1 MGRKSFSVDLIN
13 DFIIDNFR
21 PYAWCNMWE
30 ETEPDELGVFSF
42 VMVVS
47 PHLEDAYRLPS
58 SNNLVIT
65 HPEFYGCNVINI
77 PMVKE
82 HSLIWRHQK
91 RSKNHISQ
99 LKGKYRDCLILLS
112 LRALDNMEISSI
124 KRKHCKRQVF
134 GSLNPAGTA
143 VSSHQKRWAK
153 LLAYERGEPREN
165 WSFIP
170 EEQQWE

>member
-1 MGRKSFSVDLIN
+1 MGRKSFSVDLMN

-21 PYAWCNMWE
+21 PHSWCNMWE
-30 ETEPDELGVFSF
+30 ETEPDRLGVFSF

-99 LKGKYRDCLILLS
+99 LKGKYRDCLILFS

-124 KRKHCKRQVF
+124 NRKHYKRQVF

-143 VSSHQKRWAK
+143 VSTHQARWEK

-170 EEQQWE
+170 EDYK

>member
-13 DFIIDNFR
+13 DFIMDNFR
-21 PYAWCNMWE
+21 PYAWCDMWE

-58 SNNLVIT
+58 SNNLVISY
-65 HPEFYGCNVINI
+65 PEFYGCNVINI

-82 HSLIWRHQK
+82 HSLIWRPQE
-91 RSKNHISQ
+91 RSDNHISQ
-99 LKGKYRDCLILLS
+99 LKGKYRDYLILS
-112 LRALDNMEISSI
+112 TLRALDNLEISTVN
-124 KRKHCKRQVF
+124 RKHCKRQVF
-134 GSLNPAGTA
+134 GSLAPAGNA
-143 VSSHQKRWAK
+143 MSSHQARWAK
-153 LLAYERGEPREN
+153 LLAYERGETRKN

-170 EEQQWE
+170 VEE